1 MIRNPLKARGSLL
14 ARTALGLTL
23 ALGVAGLTATP
34 ALAAKEKPKK
44 AEAAPGALKL
54 KLTKELAPRADAAL
68 KAWIAAKARPD
79 VVAAQAQLKAAEQAL
94 VAATTKPAQKTA
106 QTNYDAAQNAL
117 LALVKPEIDGWQAL
131 IPGIVIKDDRY
142 QVGAIGLD
150 IGLFTQ
156 SQPIQRQSLQ
166 FQLDS
171 GYVPADKVA
180 LFNYYVGKFAFNAK
194 DYMGARAALA
204 IATKG
209 GYHDG
214 EADRFLAETYFAQND
229 GPGGMAVLREANEL
243 AKREGRV
250 PSIAALQRGLSVA
263 NDTMVLDSVG
273 YFGAELI
280 RARPNAESW
289 QQSLYALRRVGK
301 YDKFVLLDAAR
312 LMDRTASYG
321 GGSDYLEYVEIG
333 NNLGLP
339 KEVLRAIDA
348 GVAAGKL
355 NRSDLAVR
363 DYATQADSRVQ
374 TDTRQGLLAGYDRD
388 ARLPTAKVATVL
400 GAGDSF
406 LSYGQPAKAEEFYQ
420 IALGKPGVDV
430 AEALTRLGIAQYDQG
445 KYAEA
450 QATFAKV
457 TGPRA
462 PLAMLWAVL
471 ASLKAKPAA

>member
-1 MIRNPLKARGSLL
+1 MIRNPMKARGSLL

-23 ALGVAGLTATP
+23 ALGVAGLTASP
-34 ALAAKEKPKK
+34 ALAAKEKK

-54 KLTKELAPRADAAL
+54 KLTKEFAPKTDAAL
-68 KAWIAAKARPD
+68 KAWMVAKARPD
-79 VVAAQAQLKAAEQAL
+79 VVAAHAQLKAAEATL
-94 VAATTKPAQKTA
+94 LAATTKSAQATA
-106 QTNYDAAQNAL
+106 QTAYDASQNAL
-117 LALVKPEIDGWQAL
+117 MALVKPEIDAWQAL
-131 IPGIVIKDDRY
+131 IPGIMIKDDRY

-156 SQPIQRQSLQ
+156 SQSIQRQSIQ

-171 GYVPADKVA
+171 GYVAADKVPVY
-180 LFNYYVGKFAFNAK
+180 NYYVGKFAYGAK
-194 DYMGARAALA
+194 DYMAARAALA

-214 EADRFLAETYFAQND
+214 EADRYLAETYFAQND
-229 GPGGMAVLREANEL
+229 GPGGLAVLREANEL
-243 AKREGRV
+243 AKRENRA
-250 PSIAALQRGLSVA
+250 PALAALQRGLGVA
-263 NDTMVLDSVG
+263 NDTMNLDSVG
-273 YFGAELI
+273 YFGSELI
-280 RARPNAESW
+280 RAKPNAESW
-289 QQSLYALRRVGK
+289 QKSLYALRRVGK

-321 GGSDYLEYVEIG
+321 SGSDYIEYIEIG

-363 DYATQADSRVQ
+363 DYATQADGRVA

-388 ARLPTAKVATVL
+388 ARLPAAKVATVL

-420 IALGKPGVDV
+420 LALTKPGVDT

-450 QATFAKV
+450 QATFAEV

-462 PLAMLWAVL
+462 PLAMFWAVQ